1 MGWYTV
7 SAKKWTGVMFGGIWS
22 SRCLLILGFL
32 MVAGAPVIA
41 QDATGSNKMTGRS
54 MKVVDRASPAAAPA
68 VAGQS
73 GHYAIGV
80 ADSIRINVWKN
91 PDLSETLI
99 VDPNGSVSLPLLGD
113 VHVAGV
119 TTNEL
124 GSLLSSRYAS
134 YVVTPQVTVSVLE
147 IRSRQVYV
155 MGQVGKAGG
164 YPLLSPLTVLQLIAQ
179 AGGLTPYAKRNKIY
193 VLRRTAEQSQKIPF
207 RYASVTH
214 GDSRQ
219 DIMLQPGDT
228 VIVP

>member
-1 MGWYTV
+1 MTL
-7 SAKKWTGVMFGGIWS
+7 AI
-22 SRCLLILGFL
+22 LI
-32 MVAGAPVIA
+32 VAGGPAFA
-41 QDATGSNKMTGRS
+41 QDATASNRMAGRN
-54 MKVVDRASPAAAPA
+54 MKVIDHAGAAAAPA
-68 VAGQS
+68 LANQA

-113 VHVAGV
+113 VHVAGM

-124 GSLLSSRYAS
+124 GALLSSRYAS

-193 VLRRTAEQSQKIPF
+193 VLRGTAGQAQKLPF
-207 RYASVTH
+207 HYASVTH